1 MDTVLTR
8 IGQLADN
15 EKVTITRLEQLIGA
29 SKGVLSRALAKKTD
43 IQCKWLVKIV
53 ENYPLYDA
61 SWLLTGT
68 GNMFK
73 EDNRNKYLI
82 PLFNDIASVSEVSE
96 SEEIYTTAYIDPGDW
111 FPAAS
116 AAMRYHNLGMTAYQP
131 GCVLILRKKDNP
143 RELVWGED
151 YVIGYGDN
159 RILRTVQPAEDKEH
173 LYAYATDESTYVDG
187 RAKYPPL
194 LINIDRIKLI
204 FQVLGHIH
212 KRESQDRIHTR
223 P

>member
-1 MDTVLTR
+1 MDTVLSR
-8 IGQLADN
+8 ISQLAEN
-15 EKVTITRLEQLIGA
+15 ESVTISGLELLIGA
-29 SKGVLSRALAKKTD
+29 SKGVLSRALAKNTD

-53 ENYPLYDA
+53 ENYPLYNA
-61 SWLLTGT
+61 SWLLTGK
-68 GNMFK
+68 GNMLK
-73 EDNRNKYLI
+73 ETSRNTLI
-82 PLFNDIASVSEVSE
+82 PLFNDIAAVKDVSEPDEV
-96 SEEIYTTAYIDPGDW
+96 YTSAYIDPGDW

-131 GCVLILRKKDNP
+131 GCVLILRRKTNAH
-143 RELVWGED
+143 EMVWGED

-173 LYAYATDESTYVDG
+173 LYAYATDESTYIDG
-187 RAKYPPL
+187 RPKYPPL
-194 LINIDRIKLI
+194 LISIDRIKLV

-212 KRESQDRIHTR
+212 KRESNDRIYTK